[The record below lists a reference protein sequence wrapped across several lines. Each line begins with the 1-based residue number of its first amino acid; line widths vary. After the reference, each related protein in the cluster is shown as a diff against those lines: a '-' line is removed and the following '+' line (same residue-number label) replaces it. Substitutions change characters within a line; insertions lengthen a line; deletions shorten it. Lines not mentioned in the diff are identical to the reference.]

1 MNSVT
6 KKPLQDFNM
15 LIFYNS
21 VLCLH
26 HCRTNNHINL
36 LKELKL
42 VKVKNK
48 VSILFS
54 VALFCGMATIG
65 SEALALEIGDEIT
78 AAIPATPAMPATL
91 ATLATPAVK
100 ITNNDFASGAVID
113 STLAEF
119 GEEISARTAT
129 QADVDA
135 GVRLGVD
142 NLGALVK
149 INDDIVARKAFDVDV
164 TAGAMLDSTPITK
177 DDIFA
182 NDGKYGQFILSGFN
196 TRDGEIHGFLGKT
209 VLERIATE
217 ADVIANVTSSGTLV
231 KLDDVVFGGVAT
243 TASMADSPSRTA
255 TADEL
260 AAGDAWVTADDI
272 TIVPE
277 GVARNEAGNIIVTDG
292 HAFVE
297 NNAII
302 NTPSVNSV
310 DVDVVAGFDRE
321 GVTQV
326 NGVAAVKDQMIAS
339 RITSNAD
346 VNADVI
352 IFEDGI
358 PRAVTEQDVTNGL
371 IIPARAATAKDVEAG
386 ALINGTELEVGD
398 LYYDG
403 YADQA
408 DVDAKKTTGNV
419 FVTEG
424 DTILSRAATVED
436 IAAGVFT
443 GGKLVAI
450 DELIPGAVIVTA
462 ADVEAG
468 LKIDGVAAV
477 AGDIIFLAKEATE
490 ATEATVAN
498 PGSDAV
504 LATANDVYEWVT
516 ADIPE
521 DLKAELDGMSQNLS
535 GMEKLTAI
543 SAITEKDDAFFAAG
557 KLLSEKDNATFL
569 RSAFGLV
576 SDIKAFD
583 EYNTAVDE
591 VIAGTMTFD
600 EIRTKINPDVGSGTG
615 SVFTGIS
622 AVSNSIGS
630 HQMNLIAS
638 SGKYGPKKYLAGL
651 DSGKN
656 SGSSSMN
663 TSAWMEG
670 FISDSTMDMRDSVAG
685 YNASTHGV
693 TFGIDTM
700 LANDSIVG
708 FAFSYAN
715 IDVDGKSVANSQT
728 DTDQFQGTLYGSVMQ
743 DIYFLNASLS
753 YAHGESDTSR
763 ATFGGKAT
771 GSYGTDIYSMELGAG
786 MPIVN
791 GDMTITPQTTMRYS
805 AISTDAY
812 TEDGNSALDVSV
824 EDMNM
829 LTLKTGVSFEDKI
842 KLSEA
847 SIIPKMRLMVDWDI
861 LREKAVTTASWVST
875 GATIVPIDGPKPA
888 AFGGSV
894 GVGFD
899 YATDNGLYVI
909 SLDYDMSA
917 KPDYISHAGIA
928 KLRMNF

>member
-1 MNSVT
+1 M
-6 KKPLQDFNM
+6 
-15 LIFYNS
+15 
-21 VLCLH
+21 
-26 HCRTNNHINL
+26 
-36 LKELKL
+36 
-42 VKVKNK
+42 KVKKK

-78 AAIPATPAMPATL
+78 AAIPATPAMPAMP
-91 ATLATPAVK
+91 ATLATPAVEA
-100 ITNNDFASGAVID
+100 IDTDIASGFIVN
-113 STLAEF
+113 STLAKF
-119 GEEISARTAT
+119 GNAIAARKATQADVDASVLHNANFKNGDPVKIGETIGERIIVTNSVIVGETGATWADITAGAMIDSNSLTIDDIFANDGKYEQFVLSGFDTETGDDNGLLGSTVLERIAIEADVIANVISSGTIVTLGDEVFAGTIVELNSADEYRGSNGAIVTIDVNDIDSFGFLRTAT

-135 GVRLGVD
+135 TADNTGDNISFTLGDKILGDGAFVEIAYKNPAVGEVGEWIGERTAGDADVTEKVRG
-142 NLGALVK
+142 
-149 INDDIVARKAFDVDV
+149 DDGELV
-164 TAGAMLDSTPITK
+164 TAGDEISARFATQNDKDAGAMIDST
-177 DDIFA
+177 
-182 NDGKYGQFILSGFN
+182 
-196 TRDGEIHGFLGKT
+196 
-209 VLERIATE
+209 
-217 ADVIANVTSSGTLV
+217 VI
-231 KLDDVVFGGVAT
+231 
-243 TASMADSPSRTA
+243 
-255 TADEL
+255 
-260 AAGDAWVTADDI
+260 
-272 TIVPE
+272 
-277 GVARNEAGNIIVTDG
+277 
-292 HAFVE
+292 
-297 NNAII
+297 
-302 NTPSVNSV
+302 
-310 DVDVVAGFDRE
+310 
-321 GVTQV
+321 
-326 NGVAAVKDQMIAS
+326 
-339 RITSNAD
+339 
-346 VNADVI
+346 
-352 IFEDGI
+352 EDG
-358 PRAVTEQDVTNGL
+358 
-371 IIPARAATAKDVEAG
+371 
-386 ALINGTELEVGD
+386 D
-398 LYYDG
+398 LVFNG
-403 YADQA
+403 YADA
-408 DVDAKKTTGNV
+408 DDVDAKKTTGNV

-450 DELIPGAVIVTA
+450 DKLIPGAVIVTA

-468 LKIDGVAAV
+468 LEIDGVAVV
-477 AGDIIFLAKEATE
+477 AGDIIFLAKDAAGATE
-490 ATEATVAN
+490 ATPAN

-504 LATANDVYEWVT
+504 LATANDVYEWVLSET
-516 ADIPE
+516 PE
-521 DLKAELDGMSQNLS
+521 AFKAELDEMSQNLS

-543 SAITEKDDAFFAAG
+543 SSIMEKDKAFIAA
-557 KLLSEKDNATFL
+557 EKTVSIKDSATL
-569 RSAFGLV
+569 MRTAFGLV
-576 SDIKAFD
+576 PDAKAFD

-591 VIAGTMTFD
+591 VIAGTMTVD
-600 EIRTKINPDVGSGTG
+600 EIRTKINPDVNSSTG

-638 SGKYGPKKYLAGL
+638 SGKYGTKKHLAGL

-663 TSAWMEG
+663 TSTWMEG

-685 YNASTHGV
+685 YNASTHGA

-700 LANDSIVG
+700 LANDSILG

-715 IDVDGKSVANSQT
+715 IDVNGKSVANSQT
-728 DTDQFQGTLYGSVMQ
+728 DTDQFQGTVYGSVMQ
-743 DIYFLNASLS
+743 DVYFLNGSLS

-763 ATFGGKAT
+763 TTFGGEAA
-771 GSYGTDIYSMELGAG
+771 GSYGTDIYSLELGAG

-791 GDMTITPQTTMRYS
+791 GDMTITPQTTIRYS

-812 TEDGNSALDVSV
+812 TEDGNGALDVSV

>member
-1 MNSVT
+1 M
-6 KKPLQDFNM
+6 
-15 LIFYNS
+15 
-21 VLCLH
+21 
-26 HCRTNNHINL
+26 
-36 LKELKL
+36 
-42 VKVKNK
+42 KVKKK

-78 AAIPATPAMPATL
+78 AAIPETPAMPAMPATL
-91 ATLATPAVK
+91 ATPAVEA
-100 ITNNDFASGAVID
+100 TDNDFASGAVID
-113 STLAEF
+113 STLAKF
-119 GEEISARTAT
+119 SDEISARTAT

-149 INDDIVARKAFDVDV
+149 IGENIPGRDAFDVDV
-164 TAGAMLDSTPITK
+164 TAGAMLDSTSITR

-182 NDGKYGQFILSGFN
+182 NKGEYGQFVLSGFDTETGDDN
-196 TRDGEIHGFLGKT
+196 GLLGNT

-217 ADVIANVTSSGTLV
+217 ADVIANVISSGTLV
-231 KLDDVVFGGVAT
+231 TLGDEVFAGTAVAVNDT
-243 TASMADSPSRTA
+243 DEYYTENGNLVTVGANAGNTVLFRTA
-255 TADEL
+255 TQADVDATIGDDTSDINFTLGDKIVVDVTDEIEFKNSTVGEVGEWIGERT
-260 AAGDAWVTADDI
+260 AGDADVI
-272 TIVPE
+272 
-277 GVARNEAGNIIVTDG
+277 AG
-292 HAFVE
+292 
-297 NNAII
+297 
-302 NTPSVNSV
+302 V
-310 DVDVVAGFDRE
+310 DVDGKIVVGGE
-321 GVTQV
+321 T
-326 NGVAAVKDQMIAS
+326 I
-339 RITSNAD
+339 
-346 VNADVI
+346 
-352 IFEDGI
+352 I
-358 PRAVTEQDVTNGL
+358 PRRQATSQDH
-371 IIPARAATAKDVEAG
+371 EAG
-386 ALINGTELEVGD
+386 AMIDPTQIEDGD
-398 LYYDG
+398 LVFNG
-403 YADQA
+403 YAVQA

-436 IAAGVFT
+436 IAAGVST

-450 DELIPGAVIVTA
+450 GELIPGAIVVTA
-462 ADVEAG
+462 ADVTAG
-468 LKIDGVAAV
+468 LKIDGVTV
-477 AGDIIFLAKEATE
+477 EAGDIIFLAKEAAG

-504 LATANDVYEWVT
+504 LATANDVYEWVLT
-516 ADIPE
+516 ETPE
-521 DLKAELDGMSQNLS
+521 AFKAELDGMSQNLS
-535 GMEKLTAI
+535 GMEKLIAI
-543 SAITEKDDAFFAAG
+543 SSIMEKNDAFIAA
-557 KLLSEKDNATFL
+557 EKTVSIKDSATL
-569 RSAFGLV
+569 MRTAFGLV
-576 SDIKAFD
+576 PDAKAFD

-591 VIAGTMTFD
+591 VIAGTMTVD
-600 EIRTKINPDVGSGTG
+600 EIRTKINPDVNSSTG

-622 AVSNSIGS
+622 AVSSSIGS

-638 SGKYGPKKYLAGL
+638 SGKYGTKKHLAGL

-656 SGSSSMN
+656 SGNSSMN

-685 YNASTHGV
+685 YNASTHGA

-842 KLSEA
+842 KMSEA

-861 LREKAVTTASWVST
+861 LREKAVSTASWVST
-875 GATIVPIDGPKPA
+875 GVTIVPIDGPKPA